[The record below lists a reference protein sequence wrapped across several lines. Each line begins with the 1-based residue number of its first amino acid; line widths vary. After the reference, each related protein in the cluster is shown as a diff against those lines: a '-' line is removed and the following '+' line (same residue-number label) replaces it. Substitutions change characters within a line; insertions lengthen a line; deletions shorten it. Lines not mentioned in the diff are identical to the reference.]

1 VRAGLGRQLG
11 RRQRPAAPAPH
22 AVQRAVAGDAE
33 QPGRD
38 RPPALVEAVGEAPG
52 PHERL
57 LGHVLGVA
65 GVADDGERQAV
76 DLALEAAHEGRR
88 RGGVAGREAGEE
100 RLVGDVP
107 HALCTFGGPDRIS
120 AHPPSRPP
128 PAPGRNRRE
137 IRAGPRRGSGGMA
150 ETRRTRT
157 PVTRRAWSRAVV
169 AVAALALLAAAC
181 GDDDGDTEASGGG
194 GGDDLSITIETPA
207 DGASVDTPF
216 EVKVDPSVDIG
227 EPDTGLHHVH
237 LYYDGEMA
245 EGDYD
250 LVYEPEFTVER
261 DLGA

>member
-1 VRAGLGRQLG
+1 
-11 RRQRPAAPAPH
+11 
-22 AVQRAVAGDAE
+22 
-33 QPGRD
+33 
-38 RPPALVEAVGEAPG
+38 
-52 PHERL
+52 
-57 LGHVLGVA
+57 
-65 GVADDGERQAV
+65 
-76 DLALEAAHEGRR
+76 
-88 RGGVAGREAGEE
+88 
-100 RLVGDVP
+100 
-107 HALCTFGGPDRIS
+107 
-120 AHPPSRPP
+120 
-128 PAPGRNRRE
+128 
-137 IRAGPRRGSGGMA
+137 MA

-261 DLGA
+261 DLGAGEHTIEAVIANADHSLTDARDEVTVTVGGASGGGTGTTDATDSGGYDY